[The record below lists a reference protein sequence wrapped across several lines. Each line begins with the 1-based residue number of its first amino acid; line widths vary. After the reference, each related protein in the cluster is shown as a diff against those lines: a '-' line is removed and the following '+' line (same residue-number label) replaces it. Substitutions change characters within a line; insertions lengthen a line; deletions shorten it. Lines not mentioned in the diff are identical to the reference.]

1 MFKKCDFREM
11 FEYFKEEAEKRKNMS
26 KEEKL
31 VRTV

>member
-11 FEYFKEEAEKRKNMS
+11 FEYSKEDAEKRKNMS
-26 KEEKL
+26 KEENF